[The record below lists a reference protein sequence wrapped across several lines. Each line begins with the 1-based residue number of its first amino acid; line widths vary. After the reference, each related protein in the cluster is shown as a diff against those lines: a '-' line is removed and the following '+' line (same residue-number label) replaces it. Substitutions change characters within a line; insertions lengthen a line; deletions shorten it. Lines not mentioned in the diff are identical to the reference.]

1 MNFLYPKKQD
11 PKDMKSSFIEVV
23 EHVFENFSKSVI
35 VIGDIGH
42 FGFKRIW
49 SKKENETRY
58 FNLGILEQTM
68 VGFSAGLSKA
78 ELYPIIHTIT
88 PFLIE
93 RPYEQIKVDFG
104 LNKLAGCFISVG
116 GSHDYSSLGPTHH
129 SYNDLALFSSI
140 PSSYVYS
147 VSNFEELEFS
157 LNDSIKNNRLS
168 YIRMNRN
175 IHNID
180 TSSNKNLNL
189 STYKIKNGEKLT
201 LIVSGGRIK
210 DTIEVTELLELDY
223 SNSVELIIVSRI
235 KPLNIELILSSLNK
249 TQNLLV
255 IEDHGIT
262 GSIYQQ
268 ILMNIPLG
276 KDFNHYCLNLDNNI
290 LSGYGS
296 YEELSSRYGLSKKD
310 IRKKIIEIL
319 KK

>member
-1 MNFLYPKKQD
+1 M
-11 PKDMKSSFIEVV
+11 
-23 EHVFENFSKSVI
+23 
-35 VIGDIGH
+35 
-42 FGFKRIW
+42 
-49 SKKENETRY
+49 
-58 FNLGILEQTM
+58 
-68 VGFSAGLSKA
+68 
-78 ELYPIIHTIT
+78 
-88 PFLIE
+88 
-93 RPYEQIKVDFG
+93 
-104 LNKLAGCFISVG
+104 
-116 GSHDYSSLGPTHH
+116 
-129 SYNDLALFSSI
+129 
-140 PSSYVYS
+140 
-147 VSNFEELEFS
+147 
-157 LNDSIKNNRLS
+157 
-168 YIRMNRN
+168 RN
-175 IHNID
+175 
-180 TSSNKNLNL
+180 
-189 STYKIKNGEKLT
+189 STEIKNGEKLT

-268 ILMNIPLG
+268 ILMNVPLG

-296 YEELSSRYGLSKKD
+296 YEELSSRYGLSKND